1 MANPVVASI
10 SANLNSVPV
19 LDGANFKDRK
29 ENMEIVLGCM
39 DLDLALRIEKPPS
52 PMDSRALTSA
62 KEFLAEI
69 EKCFAKSDKAE
80 TSTLLQNLISMKY
93 QGKGNFREYIMGMSN
108 IAPKLKALKLE
119 LSEDLLIHLVL
130 IFLPSQFS
138 QFKISYNCQKE
149 KWSLNELISYY
160 VQEEERLK
168 QERTESADVVS
179 TSKDKGKRKRIEEP
193 KMKLLR
199 VQDKRNKI
207 RVTTISFAVSL
218 DM

>member
-1 MANPVVASI
+1 
-10 SANLNSVPV
+10 
-19 LDGANFKDRK
+19 
-29 ENMEIVLGCM
+29 
-39 DLDLALRIEKPPS
+39 
-52 PMDSRALTSA
+52 
-62 KEFLAEI
+62 
-69 EKCFAKSDKAE
+69 
-80 TSTLLQNLISMKY
+80 
-93 QGKGNFREYIMGMSN
+93 MSN
-108 IAPKLKALKLE
+108 IASKLRALKLE
-119 LSEDLLIHLVL
+119 LSKELLIHLVL
-130 IFLPSQFS
+130 ISLPSQFS

-207 RVTTISFAVSL
+207 RVTTVSFAISL